1 MPVIQK
7 LFQTFFG
14 ETFDIRDLVQ
24 LFNNVMDRFFDLFYC
39 IVTKGPGKLF

>member
-14 ETFDIRDLVQ
+14 ETLDIRDLVQ
-24 LFNNVMDRFFDLFYC
+24 LGNRQAGAFSKYAASRAF
-39 IVTKGPGKLF
+39 G